1 MAGAWQEHGRRMAGA
16 WQMSKSIKLSTIL
29 GGPASSEIRQVAES
43 IELSTILGGP
53 ASSEIRIYCPGHRKM
68 PYRVKMGMTMSL
80 IIKYLQE
87 NRELKMRMRMRIML
101 EGRTAIN
108 RSDISSGVMS
118 PTRPG
123 SLHPEQLI

>member
-1 MAGAWQEHGRRMAGA
+1 MSESTEPLTQIGGAG
-16 WQMSKSIKLSTIL
+16 
-29 GGPASSEIRQVAES
+29 PSEIS
-43 IELSTILGGP
+43 DMSTGTETFDKNGGDAR
-53 ASSEIRIYCPGHRKM
+53 AS
-68 PYRVKMGMTMSL
+68 GMTMSL

-87 NRELKMRMRMRIML
+87 NRELRMRMRMRMRIML

>member
-1 MAGAWQEHGRRMAGA
+1 ML
-16 WQMSKSIKLSTIL
+16 LSL
-29 GGPASSEIRQVAES
+29 E
-43 IELSTILGGP
+43 
-53 ASSEIRIYCPGHRKM
+53 
-68 PYRVKMGMTMSL
+68 
-80 IIKYLQE
+80 IKYLQE
-87 NRELKMRMRMRIML
+87 NRELRMKLRIRMRMRVRMRMRIML